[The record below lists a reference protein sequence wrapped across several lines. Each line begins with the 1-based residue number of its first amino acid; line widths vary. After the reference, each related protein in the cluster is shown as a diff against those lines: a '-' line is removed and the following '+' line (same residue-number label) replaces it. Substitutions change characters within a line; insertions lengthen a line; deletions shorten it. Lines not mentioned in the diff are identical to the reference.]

1 MKKIRVLEVGGSFY
15 EMGFAHGKK
24 FRDEIHEFT
33 EDRIKLSSSD
43 IWTGRSISREAVLEL
58 AEACVAE
65 HEAYSPELMDELRG
79 VSDATGLSL
88 GALIINNGFTDFID
102 VVYAEGEAYTP
113 KEAEL
118 HYDDCTAF
126 LVPSNLTADGQAMY
140 GQTWDMHATAT
151 PYVMLLRGTPDN
163 APKFLSFTITGCL
176 GMIGMN
182 EHGITVGINNISGG
196 DGQIGVTWIFVVRKI
211 LMQDNIEDALK
222 CITEAKLAGAHNYLI
237 MDKHG
242 NGYNVEAMS
251 TRKEITKL
259 NSESIV
265 HTNHCLVDYTIDVQR
280 YRPEASMQSS
290 KARLTRAYNLLNDTD
305 ITPEKLM
312 ELTRDDEA
320 ICVRSKP
327 PAHVESSGG
336 AIMRPATGDFWA
348 CWGLPAE
355 NEYQHFSI

>member
-1 MKKIRVLEVGGSFY
+1 
-15 EMGFAHGKK
+15 
-24 FRDEIHEFT
+24 
-33 EDRIKLSSSD
+33 
-43 IWTGRSISREAVLEL
+43 
-58 AEACVAE
+58 
-65 HEAYSPELMDELRG
+65 MDELRG
-79 VSDATGLSL
+79 VADATGLSL

-102 VVYAEGEAYTP
+102 VVYAKGDEFAK
-113 KEAEL
+113 KEPEL

-126 LVPSNLTADGQAMY
+126 LVPEEFTADGHSMY

-151 PYVMLLRGTPDN
+151 PFVMLLRGNPDN

-222 CITEAKLAGAHNYLI
+222 CITEAKLAGAHNYLL
-237 MDKHG
+237 MDKNG
-242 NGYNVEAMS
+242 KGYNVEAMS
-251 TRKEITKL
+251 TRHHITELKG
-259 NSESIV
+259 ESIV
-265 HTNHCLVDYTIDVQR
+265 HTNHCLVDYTHDVER
-280 YRPEASMQSS
+280 DRAEASLASS
-290 KARLTRAYNLLNDTD
+290 KARLTRAYEILNDTA

-312 ELTRDDEA
+312 ELSRDDNA
-320 ICVRSKP
+320 ICVRPSP
-327 PAHVESSGG
+327 PWHVESSGG

-355 NEYQHFSI
+355 NEYEHFTI